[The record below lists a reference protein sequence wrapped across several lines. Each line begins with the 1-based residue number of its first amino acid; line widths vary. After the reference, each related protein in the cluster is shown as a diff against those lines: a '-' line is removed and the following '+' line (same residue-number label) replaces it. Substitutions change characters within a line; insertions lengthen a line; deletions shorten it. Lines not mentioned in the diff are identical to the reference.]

1 MTMSPSLRARRAWQ
15 STYDIARVIE
25 TLFIFCYN
33 THMDF
38 NQKPLKIF
46 FSYYKPHIGLFIAD
60 MFCAF
65 FMAAIDVAFPMFSRY
80 ALNTLIPNYQLRTF
94 LILVGILLVGFCI
107 HKMCNWFVAY
117 WGHVFGNRVEQDMRR
132 DVFDQLEKLPFS
144 FYDTNRTGKIMSR
157 ATTDLF
163 EITELAHHGPED
175 FSIAVLNLLGAF
187 VMLLTIRWELAIFVF
202 IAMPVMILIVIVSRR
217 NLSKAS
223 TLVKETTAEVN
234 ASLESS
240 ISGIRVT
247 KGFNNEDF
255 ERARFD
261 VSNKQYSAAKQ
272 NRFKYMASFFSNIEF
287 CNNLLSLMT
296 LGVGGYFIMKGKMT
310 LPDLVAAN
318 LFVATFVSPI
328 KRLNGFVEQFITGM
342 AGFNRFL
349 EIMRT
354 DTEPE
359 DAPDAVDILSARGNI
374 SFKDVNFS
382 YTSDFPVLNDVNLE
396 IHSGEKF
403 ALVGASGGGKST
415 ICNLIPRFYEITGG
429 SISLDGIDIRHIKKQ
444 SLRSQIGIVQQD
456 VFLFAGTIRENIAYG
471 KPNASDEEI
480 QAAARRAEIHDDIMK
495 MPNGYDSIV
504 GERGIKLS
512 GGQKQRVSIARCF
525 LKNPPILILDEA
537 TSALDTTTEIKIQHS
552 FDELSKGR
560 TTLVIAHRLSTIKNA
575 DMIAVVNDKGIVEQG
590 THEQL
595 MNKKGE
601 YYRLQSAQVSD

>member
-1 MTMSPSLRARRAWQ
+1 
-15 STYDIARVIE
+15 
-25 TLFIFCYN
+25 
-33 THMDF
+33 MDF
-38 NQKPLKIF
+38 TKKPLKIF

-60 MFCAF
+60 MICAF

-80 ALNTLIPNYQLRTF
+80 ALNTLIPNHELRTF
-94 LILVGILLVGFCI
+94 LILVAVLLAGFCL
-107 HKMCNWFVAY
+107 HKGCNWFVAY

-132 DVFDQLEKLPFS
+132 DVFDHLEKLPFS
-144 FYDTNRTGKIMSR
+144 FYDTHRTGKIMAR

-187 VMLLTIRWELAIFVF
+187 VMLLTIRWELAIIVF
-202 IAMPVMILIVIVSRR
+202 IALPVMIFVVITSCR
-217 NLSKAS
+217 NLNKAS
-223 TLVKETTAEVN
+223 KKVKETTAEVN
-234 ASLESS
+234 ANLESS

-272 NRFKYMASFFSNIEF
+272 NRFRYMASFFTNIEF
-287 CNNLLSLMT
+287 CNNLLSL
-296 LGVGGYFIMKGKMT
+296 LVLAVGGYFIMKDKMT

-318 LFVATFVSPI
+318 LFVASFVGPI
-328 KRLNGFVEQFITGM
+328 KRLNGFVEQFVTGM
-342 AGFNRFL
+342 AGFNRFI

-354 DTEPE
+354 DTEPA
-359 DAPDAVDILSARGNI
+359 DAPDAVEILSARGNI
-374 SFKDVNFS
+374 TFENVDFS
-382 YTSDFPVLNDVNLE
+382 YTPDFPVLKNVNLK

-403 ALVGASGGGKST
+403 ALVGASGGGKT
-415 ICNLIPRFYEITGG
+415 TVCNLIPRFYEITGG
-429 SISLDGIDIRHIKKQ
+429 SISLDGIDIRHLKKS

-471 KPNASDEEI
+471 KPNATDEEI
-480 QAAARRAEIHDDIMK
+480 IQAAKRAEIHEDIML

-537 TSALDTTTEIKIQHS
+537 TSALDTATEIKIQHS

-560 TTLVIAHRLSTIKNA
+560 TTLVIAHRLSTVKNA
-575 DMIAVVNDKGIVEQG
+575 DKIAVVNDHGIVEQG
-590 THEQL
+590 THEEL
-595 MNKKGE
+595 MAKQGE
-601 YYRLQSAQVSD
+601 YYKLRAAQEE

>member
-1 MTMSPSLRARRAWQ
+1 
-15 STYDIARVIE
+15 
-25 TLFIFCYN
+25 
-33 THMDF
+33 MDF
-38 NQKPLKIF
+38 TKKPLKIF

-60 MFCAF
+60 MICAF
-65 FMAAIDVAFPMFSRY
+65 FMAAIDVAFPMFSRF
-80 ALNTLIPNYQLRTF
+80 ALNTLIPNHQLRTF
-94 LILVGILLVGFCI
+94 LILVAVLLAGFCL
-107 HKMCNWFVAY
+107 HKGCNWFVAY

-132 DVFDQLEKLPFS
+132 DVFDHLEKLPFS
-144 FYDTNRTGKIMSR
+144 FYDTHRTGKIMSR

-187 VMLLTIRWELAIFVF
+187 VMLLTIRLELAIIVF
-202 IAMPVMILIVIVSRR
+202 IALPVMIFIVITSSR
-217 NLSKAS
+217 NLSRAS
-223 TLVKETTAEVN
+223 KKVKETTAEVN
-234 ASLESS
+234 ANLESS

-247 KGFNNEDF
+247 KGFNNENF

-272 NRFKYMASFFSNIEF
+272 NRFRYMASFFTNIEF
-287 CNNLLSLMT
+287 CNNLLSL
-296 LGVGGYFIMKGKMT
+296 LVLAVGGYFIMKDKMT

-318 LFVATFVSPI
+318 LFVASFVGPI
-328 KRLNGFVEQFITGM
+328 KRLNGFVEQFVTGM
-342 AGFNRFL
+342 AGFNRFI

-354 DTEPE
+354 DTEPA
-359 DAPDAVDILSARGNI
+359 DDPDAVEILSARGNI
-374 SFKDVNFS
+374 TFNNVDFS
-382 YTSDFPVLNDVNLE
+382 YTPDFPVLKNINLE

-403 ALVGASGGGKST
+403 ALVGASGGGKT
-415 ICNLIPRFYEITGG
+415 TVCNLIPRFYEITGG
-429 SISLDGIDIRHIKKQ
+429 SISLDGIDIRHIKKS

-471 KPNASDEEI
+471 KPNATDEEI
-480 QAAARRAEIHDDIMK
+480 VLAAKRAEIHDDIML

-537 TSALDTTTEIKIQHS
+537 TSALDTATEIKIQHS

-575 DMIAVVNDKGIVEQG
+575 DKIAVVNDHGIVEQG
-590 THEQL
+590 THEEL
-595 MNKKGE
+595 MAKQGE
-601 YYRLQSAQVSD
+601 YYKLRAAQEE